1 MKLWGKERTVAGVL
15 GDVKDMPWH
24 DRAVPAL
31 YFPQAQTWYPQR
43 MFLVARYDAGLPS
56 VVGSIRRA
64 LAGIDPQLPL
74 ANVRPLES
82 VAAAATATR
91 RLTLWLVAAFGLTS
105 FFLAVVGIYG
115 VMAQA
120 VGQRRQEFGVRQ
132 ALGATPRDILRL
144 VFSSGAGMTIVGLVV
159 GVALALGSTRLL
171 ASLLYGVTPLT
182 RDVCRCRRHSSDSR
196 RRCRLRAGATRDKNQ
211 RCCCAS
217 GLNGS

>member
-1 MKLWGKERTVAGVL
+1 M
-15 GDVKDMPWH
+15 
-24 DRAVPAL
+24 
-31 YFPQAQTWYPQR
+31 
-43 MFLVARYDAGLPS
+43 
-56 VVGSIRRA
+56 
-64 LAGIDPQLPL
+64 
-74 ANVRPLES
+74 RPLES

-171 ASLLYGVTPLT
+171 ASLLYGVTPFDPATFAAWPRSCWGRPRARSTFPRAARPGSARPSRFAAT
-182 RDVCRCRRHSSDSR
+182 RGHTRKSAKADGDGR
-196 RRCRLRAGATRDKNQ
+196 RRRRRTGRVHMHSEASRLLHGQGQHVLARH
-211 RCCCAS
+211 
-217 GLNGS
+217 GLLLLDERGLRSPSR

>member
-1 MKLWGKERTVAGVL
+1 
-15 GDVKDMPWH
+15 
-24 DRAVPAL
+24 
-31 YFPQAQTWYPQR
+31 
-43 MFLVARYDAGLPS
+43 
-56 VVGSIRRA
+56 
-64 LAGIDPQLPL
+64 
-74 ANVRPLES
+74 

-144 VFSSGAGMTIVGLVV
+144 VFSSGAGMTLVGLLV

-171 ASLLYGVTPLT
+171 ASLLYGVTPFDPATFVGVAAVLL
-182 RDVCRCRRHSSDSR
+182 SAA
-196 RRCRLRAGATRDKNQ
+196 AGATYLPAR
-211 RCCCAS
+211 RATRIS
-217 GLNGS
+217 PAVALREE